1 LRYEHTSVHGSVTGK
16 SCFLRIYAAPCQE
29 RHEIRSQVCMI
40 RACSVQHSYP
50 RSFPFSQ
57 LVPCRDLSFIFPGH
71 TRPTLRDINLTIEA
85 GESVAIVGLNG
96 GGKSTLLAVLARLVD
111 FSSGS
116 YHVNGVDT
124 RRINAMELHARTSA
138 IFQSFC
144 KFDQTSVRENT
155 GVGAVTSLSSPPSSP
170 EFGPSAEDRI
180 WQALESAGAKKFVED
195 FPDSLE
201 TLLEVDGLGRTK
213 HFHHLQHYN
222 HPPPPYAAASSLQLQ
237 GLHSVYGT
245 PDTLSADGDVSDAR
259 LSGGQV
265 RLNPIQSVRVAPDL
279 IYTIFILVATNCYRS
294 SSHEERDI

>member
-1 LRYEHTSVHGSVTGK
+1 MELDLRYAHGS
-16 SCFLRIYAAPCQE
+16 SLQ
-29 RHEIRSQVCMI
+29 RSTFASALI
-40 RACSVQHSYP
+40 SL
-50 RSFPFSQ
+50 SQ
-57 LVPCRDLSFIFPGH
+57 LVPRRDLSFIFPGH
-71 TRPTLRDINLTIEA
+71 TRPTLQGINLTIEA

-116 YHVNGVDT
+116 YYVNGVDT
-124 RRINAMELHARTSA
+124 RRIDAIELHARTSA

-155 GVGAVTSLSSPPSSP
+155 GVGDVTSLSSPPSSS
-170 EFGPSAEDRI
+170 EFGSTGPAVLGPSAEDRI

-201 TLLEVDGLGRTK
+201 TLLEVDGMGRTK

-245 PDTLSADGDVSDAR
+245 PDTLSADGDVSNAR

-265 RLNPIQSVRVAPDL
+265 RLNPIQSV
-279 IYTIFILVATNCYRS
+279 
-294 SSHEERDI
+294 